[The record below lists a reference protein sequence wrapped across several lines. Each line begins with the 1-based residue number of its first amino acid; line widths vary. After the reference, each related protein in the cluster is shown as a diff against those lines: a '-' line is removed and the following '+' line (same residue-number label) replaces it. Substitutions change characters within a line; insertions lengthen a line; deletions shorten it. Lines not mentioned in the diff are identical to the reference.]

1 MLDKRDGEEE
11 HELRDVLL
19 VEDSLID
26 AQLIRRLLRR
36 VSAAYYRITHVRTLN
51 DAVLSAEE
59 LTPDVILA
67 DLNLPDSRGTQTV
80 ASLQTSYPDIP
91 LVIVSSWEDEAVSLR
106 SVKAGAQDYL
116 VKGHIDGA
124 NLHRVIRYAIERK
137 RTELELVRL
146 AHYDQLTSLPNRT
159 LLRERVDHALA
170 RALRAGSGVAT
181 LILDMDRFKEINDML
196 GHEIGDKLLI
206 EAAERIRA
214 SVRDQDTVAR
224 LGGDEFAVILEGV
237 SEAKE
242 VLPVIERIIASL
254 SEVTTIDGHEVNSS
268 TSVGIAMYPENG
280 RDLSELLRAADLA
293 MYQAKSSG
301 RGRYQF
307 FADAMQEEAQSRHAL
322 EWALRRAVEKDEFE
336 LVYQPQ
342 ICLRTGVVIGVE
354 ALIRW
359 RSPTRGLLTPYH
371 FISGLEEFGLI
382 NEVGEWVLRTAC
394 EQVRRWHAMDFE
406 PMRIGVNV
414 SAQQF
419 EDPMLLDK
427 IVEPIADELVDVSQR
442 KHVSFDAF
450 FANTMFHEVA
460 HGLGIKNTID
470 GSGTVQDALLEMAAS
485 VEEGKA
491 DILGLYMI
499 TELHKAGEL
508 GEVDLRD
515 YYVTFMTSVFRSIRF
530 GASSAHGKANMVRF
544 NFFLDSGAFVR
555 DAETGRYHVDF
566 ERMEAAMTD
575 LSRLLLTL
583 QGDGDYQ
590 GVIKLTESRG
600 IIEPQLQGD
609 LDRLTRADIPV
620 DISFQQGAAELGL
633 D

>member
-1 MLDKRDGEEE
+1 MLDKGEEE
-11 HELRDVLL
+11 HEVRDVLL

-26 AQLIRRLLRR
+26 AQLMRRLLRR
-36 VSAAYYRITHVRTLN
+36 VTSSYYRVTHVRTLN
-51 DAVLSAEE
+51 DAVLSAEDFV
-59 LTPDVILA
+59 PDVILA

-91 LVIVSSWEDEAVSLR
+91 LVIVSAWEDEAVSLR

-146 AHYDQLTSLPNRT
+146 AHFDQLTSLPNRT

-170 RALRAGSGVAT
+170 RAMRAGSGVAT

-206 EAAERIRA
+206 EAAQRIRA
-214 SVRDQDTVAR
+214 NVRDQDTVAR

-254 SEVTTIDGHEVNSS
+254 NEVTTIDGHEVKSS

-280 RDLSELLRAADLA
+280 NDLSELLRAADLA

-307 FADAMQEEAQSRHAL
+307 FASAMQEEAQSRHAL
-322 EWALRRAVEKDEFE
+322 EWALRRAVERNEFE

-342 ICLRTGVVIGVE
+342 LCLRTGTVIGVE
-354 ALIRW
+354 ALLRW
-359 RSPTRGLLTPYH
+359 MSPTRGLLTPYH
-371 FISGLEEFGLI
+371 FIAGLEEFGLI

-394 EQVRRWHAMDFE
+394 EQIRRWHQMDLV
-406 PMRIGVNV
+406 PMRIAVNV

-419 EDPMLLDK
+419 EDPMLIDK
-427 IVEPIADELVDVSQR
+427 VRSALKETKLPPEFLEL
-442 KHVSFDAF
+442 
-450 FANTMFHEVA
+450 E
-460 HGLGIKNTID
+460 
-470 GSGTVQDALLEMAAS
+470 
-485 VEEGKA
+485 
-491 DILGLYMI
+491 
-499 TELHKAGEL
+499 
-508 GEVDLRD
+508 
-515 YYVTFMTSVFRSIRF
+515 
-530 GASSAHGKANMVRF
+530 
-544 NFFLDSGAFVR
+544 
-555 DAETGRYHVDF
+555 
-566 ERMEAAMTD
+566 
-575 LSRLLLTL
+575 
-583 QGDGDYQ
+583 
-590 GVIKLTESRG
+590 LTESCLMSDPAQTTALLREIRDVGVRIAIDDFGTGYSSLTYLHEFPLNALKIDKNFVQGVESNDRG
-600 IIEPQLQGD
+600 GPISKMIIGLGQNLGLEVIAEGVETEPQLEYMREHGCDVAQGYLYARPESPED
-609 LDRLTRADIPV
+609 TTEWLKANQRVSATYVRSIPGKKRT
-620 DISFQQGAAELGL
+620 DETGT
-633 D
+633 

>member
-1 MLDKRDGEEE
+1 MLGKREDDEE
-11 HELRDVLL
+11 HEVRDVLL

-36 VSAAYYRITHVRTLN
+36 VSSAYYRVTHVRTLN
-51 DAVLSAEE
+51 DAVLSAED
-59 LTPDVILA
+59 LVPDVILA

-91 LVIVSSWEDEAVSLR
+91 LVIVSAWEDEAISLR

-146 AHYDQLTSLPNRT
+146 AHFDQLTSLPNRT

-170 RALRAGSGVAT
+170 RAMRAGTGVAT

-206 EAAERIRA
+206 EAARRIRA
-214 SVRDQDTVAR
+214 CVRDQDTVAR

-254 SEVTTIDGHEVNSS
+254 NEVRAIDGHEVNTS

-280 RDLSELLRAADLA
+280 NDLSELLRAADLA
-293 MYQAKSSG
+293 MYQAKSTG

-322 EWALRRAVEKDEFE
+322 EWALRRAVEKKEFE

-342 ICLRTGVVIGVE
+342 LGLRTGAVIGVE
-354 ALIRW
+354 ALLRW
-359 RSPTRGLLTPYH
+359 MSPTRGLLTPYH
-371 FISGLEEFGLI
+371 FIAGLEEFGLI
-382 NEVGEWVLRTAC
+382 NEVGEWVLQTAC
-394 EQVRRWHAMDFE
+394 EQIRKWHEMEFE
-406 PMRIGVNV
+406 PMRIAVNV

-419 EDPMLLDK
+419 EDPMLIDK
-427 IVEPIADELVDVSQR
+427 IRGALKETKLPPEFLEL
-442 KHVSFDAF
+442 
-450 FANTMFHEVA
+450 E
-460 HGLGIKNTID
+460 
-470 GSGTVQDALLEMAAS
+470 
-485 VEEGKA
+485 
-491 DILGLYMI
+491 
-499 TELHKAGEL
+499 
-508 GEVDLRD
+508 
-515 YYVTFMTSVFRSIRF
+515 
-530 GASSAHGKANMVRF
+530 
-544 NFFLDSGAFVR
+544 
-555 DAETGRYHVDF
+555 
-566 ERMEAAMTD
+566 
-575 LSRLLLTL
+575 
-583 QGDGDYQ
+583 
-590 GVIKLTESRG
+590 LTESCLMTDPVQASALLREIREVGVRIAIDDFGTGYSSLTYLHEFPLNALKIDKNFVQSVESNDRG
-600 IIEPQLQGD
+600 GPISKMIIGLGQN
-609 LDRLTRADIPV
+609 
-620 DISFQQGAAELGL
+620 LGL
-633 D
+633 EVIAEGVETEGQLEYMREHGCDVAQGYLYARPESPEDRGRGSDTA

>member
-1 MLDKRDGEEE
+1 MLGKREDDEE
-11 HELRDVLL
+11 HEVRDVLL

-36 VSAAYYRITHVRTLN
+36 VSSAYYRVTHVRTLN
-51 DAVLSAEE
+51 DAVLSAED
-59 LTPDVILA
+59 LVPDVILA

-91 LVIVSSWEDEAVSLR
+91 LVIVSAWEDEAISLR

-146 AHYDQLTSLPNRT
+146 AHFDQLTSLPNRT

-170 RALRAGSGVAT
+170 RAMRAGTGVAT

-206 EAAERIRA
+206 EAARRIRA
-214 SVRDQDTVAR
+214 CVRDQDTVAR

-254 SEVTTIDGHEVNSS
+254 NEVRAIDGHEVNTS

-280 RDLSELLRAADLA
+280 NDLSELLRAADMA
-293 MYQAKSSG
+293 MYQAKSTG

-322 EWALRRAVEKDEFE
+322 EWALRRAVEKKEFE

-342 ICLRTGVVIGVE
+342 LGLRTGAVIGVE
-354 ALIRW
+354 ALLRW
-359 RSPTRGLLTPYH
+359 MSPTRGLLTPYH
-371 FISGLEEFGLI
+371 FIAGLEEFRLI
-382 NEVGEWVLRTAC
+382 NEVGEWVLQTAC
-394 EQVRRWHAMDFE
+394 EQIRKWHEMEFE
-406 PMRIGVNV
+406 PMRIAVNV

-419 EDPMLLDK
+419 EDPMLIDK
-427 IVEPIADELVDVSQR
+427 IRGALKETKLPPEFLEL
-442 KHVSFDAF
+442 
-450 FANTMFHEVA
+450 E
-460 HGLGIKNTID
+460 
-470 GSGTVQDALLEMAAS
+470 
-485 VEEGKA
+485 
-491 DILGLYMI
+491 
-499 TELHKAGEL
+499 
-508 GEVDLRD
+508 
-515 YYVTFMTSVFRSIRF
+515 
-530 GASSAHGKANMVRF
+530 
-544 NFFLDSGAFVR
+544 
-555 DAETGRYHVDF
+555 
-566 ERMEAAMTD
+566 
-575 LSRLLLTL
+575 
-583 QGDGDYQ
+583 
-590 GVIKLTESRG
+590 LTESCLMTDPVQASALLREIREVGVRIAIDDFGTGYSSLTYLHEFPLNALKIDKNFVQSVESNDRG
-600 IIEPQLQGD
+600 GPISKMIIGLGQNLGLEVIAEGVETEGQLEYMREHGCDVAQGYLYARPESPED
-609 LDRLTRADIPV
+609 LTPWLLANQRVSETYVRSIPGKRRADET
-620 DISFQQGAAELGL
+620 GT
-633 D
+633 

>member
-1 MLDKRDGEEE
+1 MLGKREDDEE
-11 HELRDVLL
+11 HEVRDVLL

-36 VSAAYYRITHVRTLN
+36 VSSAYYRVTHVRTLN
-51 DAVLSAEE
+51 DAVLSAED
-59 LTPDVILA
+59 LVPDVILA

-91 LVIVSSWEDEAVSLR
+91 LVIVSAWEDEAISLR

-146 AHYDQLTSLPNRT
+146 AHFDQLTSLPNRT

-170 RALRAGSGVAT
+170 RAMRAGTGVAT

-206 EAAERIRA
+206 EAARRIRA
-214 SVRDQDTVAR
+214 CVRDQDTVAR

-254 SEVTTIDGHEVNSS
+254 NEVRAIDGHEVNSS

-280 RDLSELLRAADLA
+280 NDLSELLRAADLA
-293 MYQAKSSG
+293 MYQAKSTG

-322 EWALRRAVEKDEFE
+322 EWALRRAVEKKEFE

-342 ICLRTGVVIGVE
+342 LGLRTGAVIGVE
-354 ALIRW
+354 ALLRW
-359 RSPTRGLLTPYH
+359 MSPTRGLLTPYH
-371 FISGLEEFGLI
+371 FIAGLEEFRLI
-382 NEVGEWVLRTAC
+382 NEVGEWVLQTAC
-394 EQVRRWHAMDFE
+394 EQIRKWHEMEFE
-406 PMRIGVNV
+406 PMRIAVNV

-419 EDPMLLDK
+419 EDPMLIDK
-427 IVEPIADELVDVSQR
+427 IRGALKETKLPPEFLEL
-442 KHVSFDAF
+442 
-450 FANTMFHEVA
+450 E
-460 HGLGIKNTID
+460 
-470 GSGTVQDALLEMAAS
+470 
-485 VEEGKA
+485 
-491 DILGLYMI
+491 
-499 TELHKAGEL
+499 
-508 GEVDLRD
+508 
-515 YYVTFMTSVFRSIRF
+515 
-530 GASSAHGKANMVRF
+530 
-544 NFFLDSGAFVR
+544 
-555 DAETGRYHVDF
+555 
-566 ERMEAAMTD
+566 
-575 LSRLLLTL
+575 
-583 QGDGDYQ
+583 
-590 GVIKLTESRG
+590 LTESCLMTDPVQASALLREIREVGVRIAIDDFGTGYSSLTYLHEFPLNALKIDKNFVQSVESNDRG
-600 IIEPQLQGD
+600 GPISKMIIGLGQNLGLEVIAEGVETEGQLEYMREHGCDVAQGYLYARPESPED
-609 LDRLTRADIPV
+609 LTPWLLANQRVSETYVRSIPGKRRADET
-620 DISFQQGAAELGL
+620 GT
-633 D
+633 

>member
-1 MLDKRDGEEE
+1 MLGKREDDEE
-11 HELRDVLL
+11 HEVRDVLL

-36 VSAAYYRITHVRTLN
+36 VSSAYYRVTHVRTLN
-51 DAVLSAEE
+51 DAVLSAED
-59 LTPDVILA
+59 LVPDVILA

-91 LVIVSSWEDEAVSLR
+91 LVIVSAWEDEAISLR

-146 AHYDQLTSLPNRT
+146 AHFDQLTSLPNRT

-170 RALRAGSGVAT
+170 RAMRAGTGVAT

-206 EAAERIRA
+206 EAARRIRA
-214 SVRDQDTVAR
+214 CVRDQDTVAR

-254 SEVTTIDGHEVNSS
+254 NEVRAIDGHEVNSS

-280 RDLSELLRAADLA
+280 NDLSELLRAADMA
-293 MYQAKSSG
+293 MYQAKSTG

-322 EWALRRAVEKDEFE
+322 EWALRRAVEKKEFE

-342 ICLRTGVVIGVE
+342 LGLRTGAVIGVE
-354 ALIRW
+354 ALLRW
-359 RSPTRGLLTPYH
+359 MSPTRGLLTPYH
-371 FISGLEEFGLI
+371 FIAGLEEFRLI
-382 NEVGEWVLRTAC
+382 NEVGEWVLQTAC
-394 EQVRRWHAMDFE
+394 EQIRKWHEMEFE
-406 PMRIGVNV
+406 PMRIAVNV

-419 EDPMLLDK
+419 EDPMLIDK
-427 IVEPIADELVDVSQR
+427 IRGALKETKLPPEFLEL
-442 KHVSFDAF
+442 
-450 FANTMFHEVA
+450 E
-460 HGLGIKNTID
+460 
-470 GSGTVQDALLEMAAS
+470 
-485 VEEGKA
+485 
-491 DILGLYMI
+491 
-499 TELHKAGEL
+499 
-508 GEVDLRD
+508 
-515 YYVTFMTSVFRSIRF
+515 
-530 GASSAHGKANMVRF
+530 
-544 NFFLDSGAFVR
+544 
-555 DAETGRYHVDF
+555 
-566 ERMEAAMTD
+566 
-575 LSRLLLTL
+575 
-583 QGDGDYQ
+583 
-590 GVIKLTESRG
+590 LTESCLMTDPVQASALLREIREVGVRIAIDDFGTGYSSLTYLHEFPLNALKIDKNFVQSVESNDRG
-600 IIEPQLQGD
+600 GPISKMIIGLGQNLGLEVIAEGVETEGQLEYMREHGCDVAQGYLYARPESPED
-609 LDRLTRADIPV
+609 LTPWLLANQRVSETYVRSIPGKRRADET
-620 DISFQQGAAELGL
+620 GT
-633 D
+633 

>member
-1 MLDKRDGEEE
+1 MLDKGEEE
-11 HELRDVLL
+11 HEVRDVLL
-19 VEDSLID
+19 VEDNLID

-36 VSAAYYRITHVRTLN
+36 VSPAYYRITHVRTLN

-67 DLNLPDSRGTQTV
+67 DLNLPDSRGTETV
-80 ASLQTSYPDIP
+80 TSLQTSYPNIP
-91 LVIVSSWEDEAVSLR
+91 LVIVSSWEDEAISLR

-159 LLRERVDHALA
+159 LLRERVEHALA
-170 RALRAGSGVAT
+170 RAMRAGSGVAT

-196 GHEIGDKLLI
+196 GHEVGDKLLI
-206 EAAERIRA
+206 EAAQRIRA

-242 VLPVIERIIASL
+242 VLPVIERIIGSL
-254 SEVTTIDGHEVNSS
+254 SDVTTIDGHEVNSS

-322 EWALRRAVEKDEFE
+322 EWALRRAVETGEFE

-342 ICLRTGVVIGVE
+342 ICLRTGMVIGVE
-354 ALIRW
+354 ALLRW
-359 RSPTRGLLTPYH
+359 MSPTRGLLTPYH
-371 FISGLEEFGLI
+371 FIAGLEEFGLI
-382 NEVGEWVLRTAC
+382 NEVGEWVLQTAC
-394 EQVRRWHAMDFE
+394 KQIRKWHAMDLE
-406 PMRIGVNV
+406 PMRMGVNV

-419 EDPMLLDK
+419 EDPMLIDK
-427 IVEPIADELVDVSQR
+427 IRSALKETNLPPEFLEL
-442 KHVSFDAF
+442 
-450 FANTMFHEVA
+450 E
-460 HGLGIKNTID
+460 
-470 GSGTVQDALLEMAAS
+470 
-485 VEEGKA
+485 
-491 DILGLYMI
+491 
-499 TELHKAGEL
+499 
-508 GEVDLRD
+508 
-515 YYVTFMTSVFRSIRF
+515 
-530 GASSAHGKANMVRF
+530 
-544 NFFLDSGAFVR
+544 
-555 DAETGRYHVDF
+555 
-566 ERMEAAMTD
+566 
-575 LSRLLLTL
+575 
-583 QGDGDYQ
+583 
-590 GVIKLTESRG
+590 LTESCLMSDPAQAGALLREIREIGVRISIDDFGTGYSSLTYLNEFPLNALKIDKSFVQNVESNDRG
-600 IIEPQLQGD
+600 GPISNMIIGLGQN
-609 LDRLTRADIPV
+609 
-620 DISFQQGAAELGL
+620 LGL
-633 D
+633 EVIAEGVETEAQLRYMREHGCDIAQGYFYARPESPEDLTPWLRDNQRVAETYVGEIPAKKRGGETGT